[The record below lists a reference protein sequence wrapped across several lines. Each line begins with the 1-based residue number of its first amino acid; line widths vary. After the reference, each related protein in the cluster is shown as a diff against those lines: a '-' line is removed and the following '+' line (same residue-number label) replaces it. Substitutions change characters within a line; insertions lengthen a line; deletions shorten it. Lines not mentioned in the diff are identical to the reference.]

1 MKTVFYFVLFLF
13 FASCGESKK
22 DSVQVIE
29 KSEKSTVKK
38 HTQVL
43 AVNKESLSE
52 IDDWKEYDALN
63 NFIEQYASISPNEA
77 LNNSR
82 ELNSLTKSLNDS
94 LKPTF
99 LKSDA
104 FNARVNFMYN
114 ETLRLYDMSSISAIK
129 TEEVNSQVEKV
140 LHAYSSINSKINTI
154 LLQTKLDSEVSDIN
168 FNKTIDTTSKVSNIK
183 SVKVTP
189 LKKKKTS
196 TLSKKEEKIKFMK
209 GDRQKKRNMKLKEMS
224 KKKKNEKKN

>member
-1 MKTVFYFVLFLF
+1 MKTVFYFILVLF
-13 FASCGESKK
+13 FASCGESQK

-38 HTQVL
+38 HEKVITI
-43 AVNKESLSE
+43 NKESLSE

-94 LKPTF
+94 IKPAF

-104 FNARVNFMYN
+104 FSARVNFMYN
-114 ETLRLYDMSSISAIK
+114 ETLRLFDMSSISAIK
-129 TEEVNSQVEKV
+129 TEEVNAQVEKV
-140 LHAYSSINSKINTI
+140 LYAYSSINSKINTT

-168 FNKTIDTTSKVSNIK
+168 FNTTIDTTSKVKPIK
-183 SVKVTP
+183 AVP
-189 LKKKKTS
+189 LKKKKGAA
-196 TLSKKEEKIKFMK
+196 LSKKEQKMKFLQDDK
-209 GDRQKKRNMKLKEMS
+209 LKRRRMKLKELS
-224 KKKKNEKKN
+224 KKKKDEGKN